1 MSFQDVGRG
10 RGRGNAAAGKRE
22 KSSLVATTTTSTGA
36 LGVCHIS
43 PKKTLVGDLS
53 SASTTTAAI
62 VVGSR
67 TNIFGSVSDTILQYQ
82 RNVAILNNIAKSFLS
97 TTNSE
102 EEIRILSQ
110 QYEVQRDVITQ
121 LGSKIE
127 RQLREAEAEMSAS
140 SSLTT
145 SEATQARN
153 AHIKLTRDY
162 RAVELVYKNLVLNV
176 KQRKHF
182 VESQKQLRMQQE
194 QQVVE
199 EQQSRQQMMLQVQ
212 RDEEQINLQIM
223 REREEEIRKINQ
235 GMRTVNEIYKDLSNI
250 VSEQQEDIDKVEMHM
265 EQSNMNAKQ
274 GLEQLEKANAN
285 ADRQCVIS

>member
-10 RGRGNAAAGKRE
+10 RGRGNAGKRE
-22 KSSLVATTTTSTGA
+22 KSSMVATNTTTSTGA
-36 LGVCHIS
+36 LGVSHIS
-43 PKKTLVGDLS
+43 PKKTLVDLS
-53 SASTTTAAI
+53 ASASSTAAI

-110 QYEVQRDVITQ
+110 QYEVQRDVISQ

-127 RQLREAEAEMSAS
+127 RQLREAEVEMSAS
-140 SSLTT
+140 SSLATT

-182 VESQKQLRMQQE
+182 IESQKQLRMQQE

-235 GMRTVNEIYKDLSNI
+235 GMRTVNEIYKVSKNPGENHIHFKI
-250 VSEQQEDIDKVEMHM
+250 VKQCYFFSCFLRIVP
-265 EQSNMNAKQ
+265 NAH
-274 GLEQLEKANAN
+274 LP
-285 ADRQCVIS
+285 